1 VDNCLQPKTA
11 AARRK
16 STFAVN
22 RAAKNFYRTIFDNY
36 PFKAARFLLLFAP
49 PFSVGHRKSAAPAL
63 TVPDGVGVSR
73 FFPSVLFPGKSFA
86 ASFCRP
92 DARIRRK
99 RPC

>member
-63 TVPDGVGVSR
+63 TMPDGVGVSR

>member
-1 VDNCLQPKTA
+1 VDNCLQPKPA